1 MIDLCTLGTGGS
13 MPMPDRALS
22 SLYVRVNGRLL
33 LVDCGEGT
41 QTGVRRAGWGFS
53 HVDAI
58 LITHFHADHCGGL
71 PGFLLSIA
79 KTPRTEPVHIYG
91 PVGLRQVV
99 AGLCVVCPPMP
110 YPVILHEL
118 RGGETFE
125 AIGLNIACF
134 PLHHSVPCLGYRFDL
149 LRAPAFDPD
158 KAKALNVPLPLWR
171 VLQQG
176 EAVEFDNR
184 RVEPPQ
190 VMGEARKGLSFLFAT
205 DTRPVP
211 AIVEHGRGTD
221 LMILEG
227 MYGDEGKRPQALKNR
242 HMLFAEAADIARQA
256 ATKSLILTHFSP
268 SLDEPEGYLPEARG
282 VFPET
287 TCAYDGMCAM
297 LRYEARA
304 LP

>member
-41 QTGVRRAGWGFS
+41 QTGVRKCGWGFS

-79 KTPRTEPVHIYG
+79 KTPRTDPVHIYG
-91 PVGLRQVV
+91 PAGLKQVV
-99 AGLCVVCPPMP
+99 EGLCVVCPPMP

-118 RGGETFE
+118 KGGDTFE
-125 AIGLNIACF
+125 AIGLQVTCF
-134 PLHHSVPCLGYRFDL
+134 PLHHSVPCLGYRFE
-149 LRAPAFDPD
+149 LRRAAAFDPE
-158 KAKALNVPLPLWR
+158 KARTLNVPLPLWR
-171 VLQQG
+171 LLQQG
-176 EAVEFDNR
+176 ETVAFDGR
-184 RVEPPQ
+184 HIEPSQ
-190 VMGEARKGLSFLFAT
+190 VTGEAREGLSFLLST

-211 AIVEHGRGTD
+211 ALIEQGRGTD

-227 MYGDEGKRPQALKNR
+227 MYGGEEKRPQALKNR

-256 ATKSLILTHFSP
+256 GTASLILTHFSP
-268 SLDEPEGYLPEARG
+268 SIDEPEACLPAARA

-287 TCAYDGMCAM
+287 TCAYDGMCVT
-297 LRYEARA
+297 LRYHDS
-304 LP
+304 LSS